1 MLTFVGY
8 ISVKFVCW
16 RKAYNI
22 KCFTCTR
29 LFNLSE
35 LSLSNIHAH
44 EYWLYFFTNIFIGVF
59 QYHVANQT
67 LFKTLLYFVAKIYK
81 KCLGPELL
89 WMTSWDDWESSEE
102 DGCQKDRG
110 GNLHQKVLQ
119 DRACMGWSILE
130 LPWLRFILDMS
141 PTPHSCLIGWDKIA
155 KADGRVVDKFV
166 VQPEL
171 RVVFTKYMNI
181 SSNKKFKNVTFPPN

>member
-1 MLTFVGY
+1 MLSFVRN
-8 ISVKFVCW
+8 ISVKFVC
-16 RKAYNI
+16 RKKAYNI
-22 KCFTCTR
+22 TYFTCTR

-59 QYHVANQT
+59 QYYVANKT

-119 DRACMGWSILE
+119 DRACVIGWGWVKVLKLNALSILDQDFYWICHR
-130 LPWLRFILDMS
+130 PPTVASSDGIRS
-141 PTPHSCLIGWDKIA
+141 PKPM
-155 KADGRVVDKFV
+155 V
-166 VQPEL
+166 E
-171 RVVFTKYMNI
+171 
-181 SSNKKFKNVTFPPN
+181 